1 MKEGSIRVVV
11 IGEYMSERP
20 RKVQVNVCLTNKQL
34 NYIKSLAIMKNSK
47 VSVVIRDIVEE
58 HRLKNK

>member
-1 MKEGSIRVVV
+1 
-11 IGEYMSERP
+11 MSERP